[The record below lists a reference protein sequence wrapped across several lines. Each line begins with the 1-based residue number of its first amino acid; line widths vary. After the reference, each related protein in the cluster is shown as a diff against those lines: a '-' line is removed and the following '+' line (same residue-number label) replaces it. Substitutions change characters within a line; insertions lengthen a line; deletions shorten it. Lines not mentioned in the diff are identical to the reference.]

1 MITFFTTAKPFRGH
15 SAIIQRNALKSWKLL
30 HLDVEVI
37 LFGNDDGASE
47 VAHEFGL
54 RHEPDV
60 ARNAVGLPYMNY
72 MFDRANEIAS
82 HSTLCYANCDIIL
95 TSDFLEALARVR
107 EAGGNFLMVGK
118 RWDAEIR
125 QAIDFSNPR
134 WSEEIHRL
142 ARKANSQQDD
152 WTVDYFLFPRGFFYK
167 KIPEFVVG
175 RPRWDNWTVWKAL
188 DSGALVVD
196 ASAAVLATHQNH
208 GYSAHPQ
215 GRAGVWADES
225 SRCNIVMSGG
235 RRHLRKIADATK
247 RLTPEG
253 LKPNRARHWHGA
265 IRVLQS
271 VTEALMFGVW
281 MPVWHFCLGL
291 TRPLRTRFGLRSK
304 ASRQASPKE
313 SVQADMS
320 VIQKQAATVH
330 QRRDD

>member
-82 HSTLCYANCDIIL
+82 HSALCYANCDIIL

-118 RWDAEIR
+118 RWDAEIK

-134 WSEEIHRL
+134 WSEEIPDSRRRRRIASKMTGQLIIFFSPEDSSTKKSQSSSSGGL
-142 ARKANSQQDD
+142 AGTTGSS
-152 WTVDYFLFPRGFFYK
+152 
-167 KIPEFVVG
+167 G
-175 RPRWDNWTVWKAL
+175 RP
-188 DSGALVVD
+188 
-196 ASAAVLATHQNH
+196 
-208 GYSAHPQ
+208 
-215 GRAGVWADES
+215 
-225 SRCNIVMSGG
+225 
-235 RRHLRKIADATK
+235 
-247 RLTPEG
+247 
-253 LKPNRARHWHGA
+253 
-265 IRVLQS
+265 
-271 VTEALMFGVW
+271 
-281 MPVWHFCLGL
+281 
-291 TRPLRTRFGLRSK
+291 
-304 ASRQASPKE
+304 
-313 SVQADMS
+313 
-320 VIQKQAATVH
+320 
-330 QRRDD
+330 